1 METDISLQRKSEIG
15 AVRRVSTLVG
25 AEFCLCGKG
34 QLLVIRERL
43 HIARTR
49 YPGFSEFLAIEGIC
63 SQDRGKHL
71 AEPA

>member
-15 AVRRVSTLVG
+15 AVRRVRTLVR
-25 AEFCLCGKG
+25 AEFCLGGKG